1 MEAGQ
6 CGPNGASVP
15 LHVVMVR
22 KNEAGHVLTPLPL
35 DQVVRVQGWL
45 VNQEH
50 VFLIFAQVRIA

>member
-6 CGPNGASVP
+6 IGPDGARV
-15 LHVVMVR
+15 HVVMIR
-22 KNEAGHVLTPLPL
+22 KNEVGHVLTPLPL